1 MTGEFFFK
9 YIVSYIVSE
18 GSVSVVGA
26 DVLELFLHVKYEYR
40 HGAQRGEESRA
51 EHFQ

>member
-1 MTGEFFFK
+1 MSSSSNILSAK
-9 YIVSYIVSE
+9 YIVSE

-26 DVLELFLHVKYEYR
+26 DVLESFLHDKYEYR
-40 HGAQRGEESRA
+40 HGAQRAEQSRA